1 MSRILSIEDDPEI
14 QQLVS
19 SALHQEGFDV
29 HYAFSGD
36 EGYKKLFSSD
46 PDLVIL
52 DMMLPG
58 MSGAEV
64 LKAVHGHPDL
74 RRIPVIV
81 MTAYGGGGS
90 RVLEQTVRA
99 LGAVEY
105 LEKPFKVSELV
116 RRVKQCLARHPR
128 PAEPGRETVAG
139 DFRLDSRLK
148 TVRVKDKLVAT
159 LPGLRYA
166 LLAAL
171 AGAEGP
177 MERQALLRKVW
188 GEESGSLSAL
198 EKTVSRLRQ
207 DLGTEAYRLKTT
219 AEGYELVTTAD
230 AP

>member
-1 MSRILSIEDDPEI
+1 MSRILSIEDDASI
-14 QQLVS
+14 QQIVS
-19 SALHQEGFDV
+19 TALHLEGFDV

-46 PDLVIL
+46 PDLVLL

-58 MSGAEV
+58 MSGADV

-74 RRIPVIV
+74 RRIPIIV

-105 LEKPFKVSELV
+105 IEKPFKVKELV
-116 RRVKQCLARHPR
+116 RRVKDCLARHPR
-128 PAEPGRETVAG
+128 PSEPGREVTAG

-148 TVRVKDKLVAT
+148 TVRVQDKLVAT
-159 LPGLRYA
+159 LPGLRYG

-171 AGAEGP
+171 AAAEGP
-177 MERQALLRKVW
+177 VPKEELLHRVW
-188 GEESGSLSAL
+188 GEDGSLSAL

-207 DLGTEAYRLKTT
+207 DLGAEAYRLKTT
-219 AEGYELVTTAD
+219 PEGYELVTRADTA
-230 AP
+230 

>member
-1 MSRILSIEDDPEI
+1 MSRILSIEDDASI
-14 QQLVS
+14 QQVVS
-19 SALHQEGFDV
+19 TALHLEGFDV

-46 PDLVIL
+46 PDLVLL

-58 MSGAEV
+58 MSGADV

-90 RVLEQTVRA
+90 KVLEQAVRA
-99 LGAVEY
+99 MGAVEY
-105 LEKPFKVSELV
+105 IEKPFKVAELV

-166 LLAAL
+166 LLVAL
-171 AGAEGP
+171 ATAEGP
-177 MERQALLRKVW
+177 VSKEALLKKVW
-188 GEESGSLSAL
+188 GDDASLSAL

-207 DLGTEAYRLKTT
+207 DLGDEAFRLKT
-219 AEGYELVTTAD
+219 AADGYELVTTAD